1 MAARRSP
8 RHGGFMYT
16 RILVAVDGSNTSRRA
31 FDGALNLASKL
42 GATLRA
48 FYAVENTPMYF
59 DAPGYDPSILRNR
72 LVEQGKELTVELS
85 ARCARRGYRAIS
97 RWARRRRSTTCQRSC
112 CAPRPDFNADLII
125 MGTHGRRGMQRLI
138 LGSVAE
144 RCVRQSTLP
153 VLLIPSAASGGEAE
167 EEAKA

>member
-1 MAARRSP
+1 
-8 RHGGFMYT
+8 MYT

-31 FDGALNLASKL
+31 FDNALNLASKL

-59 DAPGYDPSILRNR
+59 DAPGYDPSILRDR
-72 LVEQGKELTVELS
+72 LVEQGKELTAELS
-85 ARCARRGYRAIS
+85 AAMRGRGVSGDILVGEASSLDDVPALVLRA
-97 RWARRRRSTTCQRSC
+97 A
-112 CAPRPDFNADLII
+112 AEFNADLIV

-144 RCVRQSTLP
+144 RCVRQSTFP
-153 VLLIPSAASGGEAE
+153 VLLVPSAAGGDDADKP
-167 EEAKA
+167 APA